1 MFSSQGISVYQSRFP
16 RAVLY
21 CPIIKVDFAAL
32 ATSTR
37 FSPRT
42 SIWDELTDEKFNN
55 NFVIL
60 YTKPMLQITGYI
72 IQTTYLSR
80 IPNPSMF
87 CTDHGNDV
95 FLSVCFNVFQ
105 SSQKASIEYLEQV
118 TSLRT
123 ILWPSNIGECKTM
136 MPSILQYYLE
146 FANLFWNHPTLS
158 TLKKSNFLVDCLDSF
173 WMTASIPSIL
183 QTACCDFIIPL
194 VHEHLTIDPALSEQL
209 LPSWDS
215 K

>member
-1 MFSSQGISVYQSRFP
+1 MNWLMRS
-16 RAVLY
+16 
-21 CPIIKVDFAAL
+21 
-32 ATSTR
+32 
-37 FSPRT
+37 
-42 SIWDELTDEKFNN
+42 LTIT
-55 NFVIL
+55 VIL
-60 YTKPMLQITGYI
+60 YAKPMLQITGYI

-87 CTDHGNDV
+87 CPDHGNDV